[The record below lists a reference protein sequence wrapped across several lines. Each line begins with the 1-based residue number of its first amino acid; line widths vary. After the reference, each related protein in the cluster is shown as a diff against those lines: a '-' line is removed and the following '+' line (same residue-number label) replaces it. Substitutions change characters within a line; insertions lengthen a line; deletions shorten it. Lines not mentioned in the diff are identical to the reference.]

1 MFFSRNTPALSLL
14 LLLLLL
20 AGCKTT
26 DNNTPLAVDNA
37 VEKDQSTKS
46 IESPSTTGINEENKP
61 SDKKEEI
68 TDEIVEKP
76 APAPEKV
83 VVPEPPT
90 DQELI
95 DSALDFCQKSNEFW
109 EQGDLDS
116 AINCLDNAYSYILKI
131 SEDATPEI
139 VQQLQDVR
147 NTIAK
152 KTLEVYSSRYTTV
165 NGFHKAIPLPDEINS
180 NVQKAINLFK
190 GKEKNWFLKVYARSG
205 KYRPAIVKELKE
217 AGLPEELSWLPL
229 IESGYSTS
237 AHSSARA
244 LGMWQFIASTGYKY
258 GLKRDTWIDER
269 MDPEK
274 STKAAIAYLK
284 ELHQI
289 FGEWTT
295 ALASY
300 NCGEARVLGVI
311 SRQKISYMDNF
322 WDLYEKLPRETA
334 FYVPKFMAVLYI
346 LKDPAAFGIE
356 LPPLEEELIYEKVNV
371 NKQMSLKTLAKE
383 MDVEYTLLKELNAE
397 LRQDVT
403 PKTTYELKLPQ
414 GKSEPLL
421 AKLDDIPVYIP
432 PVPAYEVHKVRNGE
446 TLSVIAER
454 YHTSIRSIMNLN
466 GLRSQNYLRIGW
478 NLKIPTGKYYTP
490 ATTPS
495 SPSGTPTKY
504 IVQKGDSLW
513 NIADRF
519 GTTVNSIKT
528 INSLQDNWVN
538 IGQELMISK
547 GAEQAQSGDSQ
558 SYTVRRG
565 DSPYLIARRHS
576 MNLYDF
582 LKLNNLTANSTIFP
596 GQEVKVIP
604 R

>member
-1 MFFSRNTPALSLL
+1 M
-14 LLLLLL
+14 
-20 AGCKTT
+20 
-26 DNNTPLAVDNA
+26 
-37 VEKDQSTKS
+37 
-46 IESPSTTGINEENKP
+46 
-61 SDKKEEI
+61 
-68 TDEIVEKP
+68 
-76 APAPEKV
+76 
-83 VVPEPPT
+83 
-90 DQELI
+90 
-95 DSALDFCQKSNEFW
+95 
-109 EQGDLDS
+109 
-116 AINCLDNAYSYILKI
+116 
-131 SEDATPEI
+131 
-139 VQQLQDVR
+139 
-147 NTIAK
+147 
-152 KTLEVYSSRYTTV
+152 
-165 NGFHKAIPLPDEINS
+165 
-180 NVQKAINLFK
+180 
-190 GKEKNWFLKVYARSG
+190 
-205 KYRPAIVKELKE
+205 
-217 AGLPEELSWLPL
+217 
-229 IESGYSTS
+229 
-237 AHSSARA
+237 
-244 LGMWQFIASTGYKY
+244 
-258 GLKRDTWIDER
+258 
-269 MDPEK
+269 
-274 STKAAIAYLK
+274 
-284 ELHQI
+284 
-289 FGEWTT
+289 
-295 ALASY
+295 
-300 NCGEARVLGVI
+300 
-311 SRQKISYMDNF
+311 
-322 WDLYEKLPRETA
+322 
-334 FYVPKFMAVLYI
+334 
-346 LKDPAAFGIE
+346 
-356 LPPLEEELIYEKVNV
+356 
-371 NKQMSLKTLAKE
+371 KTLAKE

-432 PVPAYEVHKVRNGE
+432 PVPAYEIHKVRNGE